1 MDTLTQLGVK
11 IKMKL
16 IDSELYLIR
25 GGYGLSA
32 TLLNSISRLITVL
45 LDLGRAVGT
54 SIYRNKTHNYCR

>member
-54 SIYRNKTHNYCR
+54 SIYRHKTHNYCR